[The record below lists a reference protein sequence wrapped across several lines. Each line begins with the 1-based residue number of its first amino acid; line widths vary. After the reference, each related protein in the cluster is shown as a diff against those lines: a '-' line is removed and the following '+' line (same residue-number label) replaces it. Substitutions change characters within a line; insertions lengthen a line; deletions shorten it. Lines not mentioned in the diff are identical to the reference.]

1 MKVCIFNPVIEKGN
15 CILRSLTKILEKDYF
30 EVKNELNN
38 LAKKLNCEDYRDEK
52 VFLKYLNDSGFIK
65 VDSYKGVSV
74 RDLKLDSGKYVVICG
89 KDDYY
94 HITLI
99 KQEISDSLCVDVY
112 RRFTATPSK
121 NNNW

>member
-1 MKVCIFNPVIEKGN
+1 MKVCVFNPVIEKGN

-38 LAKKLNCEDYRDEK
+38 LTKKLNCEDYRDEK
-52 VFLKYLNDSGFIK
+52 VFLKYLGDSGFIK
-65 VDSYKGVSV
+65 VDSYNGVSV

-94 HITLI
+94 HMFSVVNGIIYDKDESCYELKVI
-99 KQEISDSLCVDVY
+99 DVY
-112 RRFTATPSK
+112 K
-121 NNNW
+121 LEK